1 MKNPPHHY
9 TTLTALVVGVLGAL
23 SASAA
28 DNSFY
33 NTVGDYRWFTAGNW
47 QAGIP
52 DNTSTV
58 YLNTAGKTSPANP
71 LVITSATEKAKA
83 SNLNVAWGNND
94 RE

>member
-58 YLNTAGKTSPANP
+58 YLNTAGKTRPANP

-83 SNLNVAWGNND
+83 SNLNVA
-94 RE
+94 